1 MIKSYNLG
9 KSGAGYVKPHLK
21 YPCNFSLT
29 KFNSLLAKSLPK
41 QALYQIQKNK
51 FAFLDTFHTEKNLNS
66 FILNP
71 VPLQMLPRC
80 VEEAGGEHW

>member
-41 QALYQIQKNK
+41 QALYQIQKK
-51 FAFLDTFHTEKNLNS
+51 
-66 FILNP
+66 
-71 VPLQMLPRC
+71 
-80 VEEAGGEHW
+80 